1 MRKAISPQLL
11 FWFFA
16 IALIACNSKGRFHSQ
31 EKQLLQLADSIEV
44 EANALAN
51 VPAAEASGAF
61 LWAQENLR
69 EFELLLEDEEITVT
83 REEGEIIS
91 QVSRARRLLKDNSKR
106 RQSILNSQQ
115 RTLLQLRG
123 LAQALGNEA
132 THDSEGTPM
141 DSAYI
146 AVNVSRELQMGRTLK
161 ATIEETKSYASRGI
175 KTVEEIQ
182 PQSDSLQTQLRGKLA
197 RLILE
202 RGSIE

>member
-31 EKQLLQLADSIEV
+31 EKQLLQLADSIEF
-44 EANALAN
+44 EASALAN

-132 THDSEGTPM
+132 THDSEGTTM
-141 DSAYI
+141 DSEYI

>member
-1 MRKAISPQLL
+1 MRKATPPQLL

-16 IALIACNSKGRFHSQ
+16 IAFIACNSKTRFHSQ
-31 EKQLLQLADSIEV
+31 EKELLQLADSIEV
-44 EANALAN
+44 EANALAG
-51 VPAAEASGAF
+51 VPAAEASAAF

-69 EFELLLEDEEITVT
+69 EFELLLEDEEMTVT

-91 QVSRARRLLKDNSKR
+91 QVSRARRLLKDQSKR
-106 RQSILNSQQ
+106 RQSTLNSQQ

-132 THDSEGTPM
+132 THDSQGTPM

-146 AVNVSRELQMGRTLK
+146 AENVTRELQMGRTLK

-182 PQSDSLQTQLRGKLA
+182 LQSDSLQTQLRGRLA

>member
-1 MRKAISPQLL
+1 MRKATPPQLL

-16 IALIACNSKGRFHSQ
+16 IAFIACNSKTRFHSQ
-31 EKQLLQLADSIEV
+31 EKELLQLADSIEV
-44 EANALAN
+44 EANALAGLS
-51 VPAAEASGAF
+51 AAEASGAF

-69 EFELLLEDEEITVT
+69 EFELLLEDEEMTVT

-91 QVSRARRLLKDNSKR
+91 QVSRARRLLKDQSKR

-123 LAQALGNEA
+123 LAQALATEA
-132 THDSEGTPM
+132 THDSQGTPM

-146 AVNVSRELQMGRTLK
+146 AENVARELQMGRTLK
-161 ATIEETKSYASRGI
+161 ATIEETKSYASRGR
-175 KTVEEIQ
+175 KTVEEIK
-182 PQSDSLQTQLRGKLA
+182 PQSDSLQTQLRGRLA

>member
-16 IALIACNSKGRFHSQ
+16 IALIACNSKTRFHSQ

-51 VPAAEASGAF
+51 VPAAEASSAF

-69 EFELLLEDEEITVT
+69 EFELLLEDEEMTVT
-83 REEGEIIS
+83 REEGKIIS
-91 QVSRARRLLKDNSKR
+91 QVSRARRLLKDQSKR

-132 THDSEGTPM
+132 THDSQGTPM

-146 AVNVSRELQMGRTLK
+146 AENVTRELQMGRTLK

-182 PQSDSLQTQLRGKLA
+182 PQSDSLQTQLRGRLA

-202 RGSIE
+202 RDSIE

>member
-1 MRKAISPQLL
+1 MRKATPPQLL

-16 IALIACNSKGRFHSQ
+16 IAFIACNSKTRFHSQ
-31 EKQLLQLADSIEV
+31 EKELLQLADSIEV
-44 EANALAN
+44 EANALAG
-51 VPAAEASGAF
+51 VSAAEASGAF

-69 EFELLLEDEEITVT
+69 EFELLLEDEEMTVT

-91 QVSRARRLLKDNSKR
+91 QVSRARRLLKDQSKR

-123 LAQALGNEA
+123 LAQALATEA
-132 THDSEGTPM
+132 THDSQGTPM

-146 AVNVSRELQMGRTLK
+146 AENVARELQMGRTLK
-161 ATIEETKSYASRGI
+161 ATIEETKSYASRGR
-175 KTVEEIQ
+175 KTVEEIK
-182 PQSDSLQTQLRGKLA
+182 PQSDSLQTQLRGRLA

>member
-16 IALIACNSKGRFHSQ
+16 IALIACNSKARFHSQ

-69 EFELLLEDEEITVT
+69 EFELLLEDEEMTVT

-91 QVSRARRLLKDNSKR
+91 QVSRARRLLKDQSKR
-106 RQSILNSQQ
+106 RTSILNSQQ

-132 THDSEGTPM
+132 THDSQGTPM

-146 AVNVSRELQMGRTLK
+146 AENVTRELQMGRTLK

>member
-31 EKQLLQLADSIEV
+31 EKQLLQLADSIEF
-44 EANALAN
+44 EARALAN

-146 AVNVSRELQMGRTLK
+146 AENVSRELQMGRTLK

-175 KTVEEIQ
+175 KTVEEIR

-202 RGSIE
+202 RGSVE

>member
-1 MRKAISPQLL
+1 MRKATPPQLL

-16 IALIACNSKGRFHSQ
+16 IAFIACNSKTRFHSQ
-31 EKQLLQLADSIEV
+31 EKELLQLADSIEV
-44 EANALAN
+44 EANALAG
-51 VPAAEASGAF
+51 VSAAEASGAF

-69 EFELLLEDEEITVT
+69 EFELLLEDEEMTVT

-91 QVSRARRLLKDNSKR
+91 QVSRARRLLKDQSKR

-123 LAQALGNEA
+123 LAQALTNEA
-132 THDSEGTPM
+132 THDSQGTPM

-146 AVNVSRELQMGRTLK
+146 AENVARELQMGRTLK

-175 KTVEEIQ
+175 KTVEEIK
-182 PQSDSLQTQLRGKLA
+182 PQSDSLQTQLRGRLA

>member
-1 MRKAISPQLL
+1 MRTATSPQLL
-11 FWFFA
+11 FCFFA
-16 IALIACNSKGRFHSQ
+16 IALIACNSKTRFQGH
-31 EKQLLQLADSIEV
+31 EKELLQLADSIEF
-44 EANALAN
+44 EANALES
-51 VPAAEASGAF
+51 VPAAEASRAL

-69 EFELLLEDEEITVT
+69 DFELLLEDEEMTVT

-91 QVSRARRLLKDNSKR
+91 QVSRARRLLKDQSKR

-132 THDSEGTPM
+132 THDSQGTPM

-146 AVNVSRELQMGRTLK
+146 AENVTRELQMGRTLK

-175 KTVEEIQ
+175 KTVERIK
-182 PQSDSLQTQLRGKLA
+182 PQSDSLQTQLRGRLA